1 MSSVIEQALA
11 LVATL
16 SLSEMILFN
25 AEFATLL
32 KKTGKTSKVQKLSKK
47 KEASSDSDSVASAE
61 KPKRK
66 QNAGQMAWIAFVKKI
81 QAEKAED
88 LAAFVENKKGNGE
101 RGNHA
106 LTFVSQYKAAHIE
119 EFESFK
125 SSFVL
130 PEEPVAEVS
139 EATVA
144 APTPAKKSAPSTPSA
159 PKKAAASKK
168 AALGAPIPAPAALS
182 SAPAAP
188 AAAAKVPKKAVK
200 KVAAKVAPK
209 PAGDE
214 EPVKMTVG
222 GVDYW
227 MTSNRGL
234 YTRPEEDAWGTWAGV
249 LEADDE
255 TIRATDEII
264 A

>member
-25 AEFATLL
+25 AEFAVLL
-32 KKTGKTSKVQKLSKK
+32 KKTGKTSKVAKLSKK
-47 KEASSDSDSVASAE
+47 KESSSDSESVGGLE

-66 QNAGQMAWIAFVKKI
+66 QNAGQMAWIAFVRKI
-81 QAEKAED
+81 QSEKAED
-88 LAAFVENKKGNGE
+88 LAAYVETKKGNGE

-106 LTFVSQYKAAHIE
+106 LTFVSEYKAAHIE

-130 PEEPVAEVS
+130 PEEPAA
-139 EATVA
+139 EATEAAEA
-144 APTPAKKSAPSTPSA
+144 APTPAKKTAPATPSA
-159 PKKAAASKK
+159 PKKAPASKK
-168 AALGAPIPAPAALS
+168 AALEAPIPAPAALS
-182 SAPAAP
+182 SAPAPAAP
-188 AAAAKVPKKAVK
+188 AAKAPKKAVK
-200 KVAAKVAPK
+200 KVAAKAAPK

-214 EPVKMTVG
+214 EPLKMTVG

-255 TIRATDEII
+255 TIRVTDEII